1 MAKFDSEH
9 EELILKACD
18 TLKLNGGLNIAKV
31 AREFGVD
38 YYALRRRFHGTGSS
52 KSNPGATPRLNT
64 VQDYALLQWIH
75 GQFKNGFPLRKRH
88 VTAAA
93 YWLLEMDTQPGSPAP
108 PPLSQH
114 WYARW
119 AKRHPEIHS
128 ITTTPLESVRKEASN
143 STLICEW
150 FEKLR
155 LCIQEYDDDDDDD
168 DDDIDF
174 RLFWTSRRVLRRA
187 KL

>member
-1 MAKFDSEH
+1 MAKFDSEYK
-9 EELILKACD
+9 ELIVKACD
-18 TLKLNGGLNIAKV
+18 TLKSNGGVNIAKV
-31 AREFGVD
+31 ARDSGVD
-38 YYALRRRFHGTGSS
+38 YYALRRRCQGTGSS
-52 KSNPGATPRLNT
+52 KSNPGAPQRLNT

-75 GQFKNGFPLRKRH
+75 RQFKNGFSLRKRH
-88 VTAAA
+88 ITAAA
-93 YWLLEMDTQPGSPAP
+93 YWLLEMDTPPGSPAP

-119 AKRHPEIHS
+119 VKRHPEIHS

-155 LCIQEYDDDDDDD
+155 LCILEYGVGKGTSG
-168 DDDIDF
+168 I
-174 RLFWTSRRVLRRA
+174 WTRQALWLA
-187 KL
+187 C